1 MADTDNPCFHI
12 ESESMTALSNKPLPK
27 QANSLTRQQWG
38 RLSFLIMGGGTIF
51 KLSSIKD
58 VFYVPMQED
67 WGLSN
72 AQIGLGLSVYAM
84 VQTLTYF
91 ASPYLA
97 DRFSKKYLLTVGLSG
112 VAVCGLYLATMPSFA
127 GYLIVFGVLGLFG
140 EAIFWPSLLKAV
152 SLIGNDRQQGRL
164 FGYLE
169 AGRGLVD
176 VAVAFSALGIF
187 TLFGGGLKGMQAG
200 ILFYAGVALAVAIAT
215 FFVMDDKDQI
225 KATDGMSANAEVFAG
240 IKHVIRRRE
249 TWMAAFVIFFIYSTY
264 AGLTYFIPFLRDIY
278 GLPVVLVGAYGII
291 NQYALKMVGGPFG
304 GYIVDKVMHSS
315 LRYLSLTSA
324 IAAVAIVAF
333 AFLPH
338 GILPVWLGMT
348 MTLAFG
354 AIIFTQRAVFFAPIR
369 EIGTPTEFIGAGM
382 AVGCLIGYAPS
393 LFAYYIYGSLLDNNP
408 GILGY
413 QFVFLI
419 MGAFSA
425 AGFILSLMLNRRIQN
440 VSTGPTSRQSIEVDA
455 IQ

>member
-1 MADTDNPCFHI
+1 MSTQLVEPPAATEKFTP
-12 ESESMTALSNKPLPK
+12 
-27 QANSLTRQQWG
+27 QQWG
-38 RLSFLIMGGGTIF
+38 RLGFLVMAGGTIF

-91 ASPYLA
+91 AAPYLA
-97 DRFSKKYLLTVGLSG
+97 DRFSKKYLLTAGLLGVGLS
-112 VAVCGLYLATMPSFA
+112 GLYLATMPTFT
-127 GYLIVFGVLGLFG
+127 GFLIVFGVLGLFG

-152 SLIGNDRQQGRL
+152 SLIGNDKQQGRL
-164 FGYLE
+164 FGFLE
-169 AGRGLVD
+169 AGRGVVD

-187 TLFGGGLKGMQAG
+187 TLFGGGLAGMRAG
-200 ILFYAGVALAVAIAT
+200 ILFYAGVAIIVGVVT
-215 FFVMDDKDQI
+215 FFVTDDKDQI
-225 KATDGMSANAEVFAG
+225 RATDGLSANAEVFAG

-278 GLPVVLVGAYGII
+278 GLPVVLIGAYGII
-291 NQYALKMVGGPFG
+291 NQYALKMVGGPVG
-304 GYIVDKVMHSS
+304 GYIADKVLKSS
-315 LRYLSLTSA
+315 LRYLTITSA
-324 IAAVAIVAF
+324 IAAVIIVGF

-338 GILPVWLGMT
+338 TVLPVWLGMT

-354 AIIFTQRAVFFAPIR
+354 AIIFTQRAVFFAPIS
-369 EIGTPTEFIGAGM
+369 EVGTPREFMGAGM
-382 AVGCLIGYAPS
+382 AIGCLIGYAPS
-393 LFAYYIYGSLLDNNP
+393 LFAYYVYGSLLDNNP

-413 QFVFLI
+413 QFVFVI
-419 MGAFSA
+419 MGIFSA
-425 AGFILSLMLNRRIQN
+425 IGFILSLALHRRVRNNAAQQLQEMTRK
-440 VSTGPTSRQSIEVDA
+440 VESAS
-455 IQ
+455 